1 MDKAKVVDVTEI
13 SPDVNQYT
21 LRLEEGV
28 FEGQPGQH
36 TVISTDDGFRKP
48 YSVLT
53 LEEDEAVFMIRD
65 VGNGGVSTYMAE
77 QNVGDTVE
85 VKSNI
90 NGNLTLDD
98 PERPVAFIST
108 GTGITPMIGMLQ
120 EYVREGS
127 EDAHF
132 IFGDKNTDQLL
143 YKEMLEQ
150 YELVYDVESTYVLSR
165 ESWNGREGYVQE
177 HINDVIEDAHKDTER
192 DFYVCGVPP
201 MVVATKEKLRELGV
215 PDERIHSEGW
225 EDNVVN

>member
-28 FEGQPGQH
+28 FKGQPGQH

-177 HINDVIEDAHKDTER
+177 HINDVIDDAHEDTER

>member
-13 SPDVNQYT
+13 SSDVNQYT

-28 FEGQPGQH
+28 FKGQPGQH

-177 HINDVIEDAHKDTER
+177 HINDVIDDAHEDTER

>member
-1 MDKAKVVDVTEI
+1 MDKAKIVDITKI

-21 LRLEEGV
+21 LQLEEST
-28 FEGQPGQH
+28 FEGKPGQH

-77 QNVGDTVE
+77 QDVGDTIK

-90 NGNLTLDD
+90 KGNLTLND

-108 GTGITPMIGMLQ
+108 GTGITPMLGMLQ
-120 EYVREGS
+120 EYIREGS
-127 EDAHF
+127 QDAHF

-150 YELVYDVESTYVLSR
+150 YELIYDVESTYVLSR

-177 HINDVIEDAHKDTER
+177 HINDVIDDAHEDTKR

-201 MVVATKEKLRELGV
+201 MVVATKEKLRDLGV

>member
-177 HINDVIEDAHKDTER
+177 HINDVIDDAHEDTER

>member
-177 HINDVIEDAHKDTER
+177 HINDVIEDAHEDTER